1 MHEQKKVQAIVQQL
15 NIIDDTLFQK
25 MAEDPDFCEEVIST
39 VLEQKV
45 IVKNVTPQNSVKN
58 LQGRSIVLDALCEL
72 ENGEEC
78 NVEIQKANDDDHQK
92 RVRYN
97 TSCITANITEPGA
110 KFKNVPDVIAI
121 YISKFDMFQS
131 EKTVYHIDR
140 VVRETGEVQ
149 DNGLQEIYV
158 NTKIDDGTDIAELM
172 HIFTDGDAY
181 NFEKFPNVS
190 KRKKQFKESKGGN
203 EEMCDLVEN
212 YAKERAEAAA
222 KEAAE
227 KATKEAT
234 EKATKEATE
243 KAICSAKK
251 LFENGV
257 SYDIVRASITT
268 ISDKDL
274 QQIYEQVTCNCN

>member
-1 MHEQKKVQAIVQQL
+1 MPKSYFSLLLSKQL
-15 NIIDDTLFQK
+15 CYN
-25 MAEDPDFCEEVIST
+25 EEA
-39 VLEQKV
+39 K
-45 IVKNVTPQNSVKN
+45 
-58 LQGRSIVLDALCEL
+58 
-72 ENGEEC
+72 EC
-78 NVEIQKANDDDHQK
+78 NIEVQKANDDDHQK

-172 HIFTDGDAY
+172 HIFTDADAY
-181 NFEKFPNVS
+181 DFEKFPKVS
-190 KRKKQFKESKGGN
+190 KRKKQFKESEGGN

-212 YAKERAEAAA
+212 YAKECAEVAA
-222 KEAAE
+222 KEAA
-227 KATKEAT
+227 

-257 SYDIVRASITT
+257 SYDIVRASMTT

>member
-1 MHEQKKVQAIVQQL
+1 MHEKAKIQEIVKQL

-25 MAEDPDFCEEVIST
+25 MAEDPGFCEEVIST

-45 IVKNVTPQNSVKN
+45 IVKEVTPQNSIKN
-58 LQGRSIVLDALCEL
+58 LQGRSVTLDALCEL
-72 ENGEEC
+72 ENGKEC
-78 NVEIQKANDDDHQK
+78 NVEVQKANDDDHQK

-158 NTKIDDGTDIAELM
+158 NTKIDDGTDISELM
-172 HIFTDGDAY
+172 HIFTVADAY
-181 NFEKFPNVS
+181 NFEKFPRVS
-190 KRKKQFKESKGGN
+190 KRKKQFKESEGDN

-212 YAKERAEAAA
+212 YAKKRAE
-222 KEAAE
+222 EATAE
-227 KATKEAT
+227 KAAD
-234 EKATKEATE
+234 
-243 KAICSAKK
+243 SAKK

-257 SYDIVRASITT
+257 SYEIVRASIST
-268 ISDKDL
+268 ISDEDL
-274 QQIYEQVTCNCN
+274 QKIYMQVTDNGN

>member
-1 MHEQKKVQAIVQQL
+1 MHEQRKVQAIVQQL

-78 NVEIQKANDDDHQK
+78 NVEVQKANDDDHQK

-234 EKATKEATE
+234 EKA
-243 KAICSAKK
+243 ICSAKK

-257 SYDIVRASITT
+257 SYDIVRASMTT

>member
-1 MHEQKKVQAIVQQL
+1 MDIKEKINEIV
-15 NIIDDTLFQK
+15 
-25 MAEDPDFCEEVIST
+25 
-39 VLEQKV
+39 
-45 IVKNVTPQNSVKN
+45 
-58 LQGRSIVLDALCEL
+58 
-72 ENGEEC
+72 
-78 NVEIQKANDDDHQK
+78 
-92 RVRYN
+92 
-97 TSCITANITEPGA
+97 
-110 KFKNVPDVIAI
+110 
-121 YISKFDMFQS
+121 
-131 EKTVYHIDR
+131 EKIMKD
-140 VVRETGEVQ
+140 
-149 DNGLQEIYV
+149 
-158 NTKIDDGTDIAELM
+158 
-172 HIFTDGDAY
+172 
-181 NFEKFPNVS
+181 EKL
-190 KRKKQFKESKGGN
+190 KKQFKESEGGN